1 MFGIYIQLNV
11 KPLGVV
17 ALLVQPAA
25 DSDWGLK
32 VSAGENTI
40 EVIKVHIFILHSNLS
55 SGSL

>member
-1 MFGIYIQLNV
+1 MFGIYIQSNV

-25 DSDWGLK
+25 DCGLK
-32 VSAGENTI
+32 VSAGESTI
-40 EVIKVHIFILHSNLS
+40 EVIKVDIFILHSNLS